1 MRVGGDSD
9 GSYVIPGDLDGI
21 DLCVSPGVNTC
32 KLFEDE
38 LLSTYGIRSVLCD
51 PTISEND
58 ITTPLVEGSQILVKK
73 WVSSVDSDQSVT
85 LNSLNHRFF
94 SSSSHDKI
102 LQIDIEGGEY
112 EAICSCNL
120 QTLNEY
126 RIIATEI
133 HELGF
138 LAKPWTKQYY
148 QILELSRILSE
159 SFVCVH
165 AHGNNYCGEIFL
177 PGFTMNIPRVLE
189 LTLLR
194 KDRLLNDIVE
204 HGDSAPIIAQTDSMQ
219 NVPGVDPI
227 MLGDAWFNVSS
238 EFTRSFQVAWL
249 SIVKSAIGSYVR
261 LRLRRSILA

>member
-9 GSYVIPGDLDGI
+9 GSYVIPDDLVGV

-73 WVSSVDSDQSVT
+73 WVSSVDSDQCVT
-85 LNSLNHRFF
+85 LDSLNHRFF

-112 EAICSCNL
+112 EAICSSDL
-120 QTLNEY
+120 QTLKEY
-126 RIIATEI
+126 RMITIEI

-138 LAKPWTKQYY
+138 LAEPWTQQYY
-148 QILELSRILSE
+148 QILELSQILSE

-165 AHGNNYCGEIFL
+165 AHGNNCCGELFL
-177 PGFTMNIPRVLE
+177 PGLTMNIPRCLE

-204 HGDSAPIIAQTDSMQ
+204 HGDSAPVIAQTDGMQ

-227 MLGDAWFNVSS
+227 MLGDAWFNTSS
-238 EFTRSFQVAWL
+238 EFTRSFRSAWL
-249 SIVKSAIGSYVR
+249 SMVKSAIGSYVR
-261 LRLRRSILA
+261 LKLGR